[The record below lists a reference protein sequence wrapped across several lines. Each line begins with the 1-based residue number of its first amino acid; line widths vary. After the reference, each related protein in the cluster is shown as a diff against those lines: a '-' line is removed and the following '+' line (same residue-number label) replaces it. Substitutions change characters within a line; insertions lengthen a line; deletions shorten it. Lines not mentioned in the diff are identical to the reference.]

1 MLWQSLIKMRNAFVS
16 KLTEIARENEKIV
29 LLVGD
34 IGFGVFE
41 NFKKE
46 FPKRY
51 FNLGIAEQNSVGVV
65 SGLAKEGFF
74 PIFYTI
80 IPFLL
85 YRPFEQIRN
94 DLCINRRDALLVG
107 VGAGLSYGALGPT
120 HHALEDIGLMSTLP
134 EMRIYTPSS
143 PMMVGKSLNEALNS
157 GSGPAYLRLGKNGE
171 SNLSFDDTALAKW
184 EPIRTRNPNKKIFIL
199 SHGAISKFVEDAIDE
214 INLPYLITF
223 GVIEQIKPFPFDKLS
238 EQAKGSE
245 LIITIEEH
253 YGIGGLFDKVLS
265 AVNKFNPKL
274 RVENISV
281 PHRFITEVGS
291 QENLLEDLLLNTL
304 NLEKRIRKAI
314 QNG

>member
-1 MLWQSLIKMRNAFVS
+1 MRNSFVS
-16 KLTEIARENEKIV
+16 ELTKIAKENEKIV

-120 HHALEDIGLMSTLP
+120 HHALEDIGVMSTLP

-143 PMMVGKSLNEALNS
+143 PVMVGKSLNEAINV
-157 GSGPAYLRLGKNGE
+157 GFGPAYLRLGKNGE
-171 SNLSFDDTALAKW
+171 KNLSFDDISLVEW
-184 EPIRTRNPNKKIFIL
+184 EPLRIRNPYKKIFIL
-199 SHGAISKFVEDAIDE
+199 SHGPISKFVEDAIHK
-214 INLPYLITF
+214 INLPHLITF
-223 GVIEQIKPFPFDKLS
+223 GVIEQIKPFPFEKFS
-238 EQAKGSE
+238 EQAKSSE

-253 YGIGGLFDKVLS
+253 YDIGGLLDKVLS
-265 AVNKFNPKL
+265 AVNKLNLGL
-274 RVENISV
+274 RVESISV

-291 QENLLEDLLLNTL
+291 QENLLEDLLLNTI
-304 NLEKRIRKAI
+304 NLEIRIRKAI

>member
-1 MLWQSLIKMRNAFVS
+1 MRNAFVS
-16 KLTEIARENEKIV
+16 ELTEIARENEKIV

-120 HHALEDIGLMSTLP
+120 HHALEDISVMSTLP
-134 EMRIYTPSS
+134 EMRIYAPSS
-143 PMMVGKSLNEALNS
+143 PAMVGKSLDEAING

-171 SNLSFDDTALAKW
+171 SNLIMDSLTYKSW
-184 EPIRTRNPNKKIFIL
+184 TPIRAMNPLCKIIIL
-199 SHGAISKFVEDAIDE
+199 THGSISKTVEE
-214 INLPYLITF
+214 VVQELSLINKLTF
-223 GVIEQIKPFPFDKLS
+223 CVLEQIKPFPIAEVLKIINLDS
-238 EQAKGSE
+238 V
-245 LIITIEEH
+245 IITIEEH
-253 YGIGGLFDKVLS
+253 YGLGGIYTHLLASLNNEPFLGKIVGIS
-265 AVNKFNPKL
+265 APFKF
-274 RVENISV
+274 V
-281 PHRFITEVGS
+281 TEVGS
-291 QENLLEDLLLNTL
+291 SNDLLESVHLNKESL
-304 NLEKRIRKAI
+304 KSQILGIVDRAQGI
-314 QNG
+314 

>member
-1 MLWQSLIKMRNAFVS
+1 MRNAFVS

-80 IPFLL
+80 VPFLL

-120 HHALEDIGLMSTLP
+120 HHALEDIGVMSTLP

-143 PMMVGKSLNEALNS
+143 PIMVSKSLNEALT
-157 GSGPAYLRLGKNGE
+157 GGFGPAYLRLGKNGE
-171 SNLSFDDTALAKW
+171 KNLSFDEISIIEW
-184 EPIRTRNPNKKIFIL
+184 EPLRIRNPNKKIFIL
-199 SHGAISKFVEDAIDE
+199 SHGPISRFVEEAIHK
-214 INLPYLITF
+214 INLPHLITF
-223 GVIEQIKPFPFDKLS
+223 GVIEQIKPFPFEKFS
-238 EQAKGSE
+238 EQAKNSE

-253 YGIGGLFDKVLS
+253 YEIGGLFYKVLS
-265 AVNKFNPKL
+265 AVNKLNLRL
-274 RVENISV
+274 RVESISV

-291 QENLLEDLLLNTL
+291 QENLLEDLLLNTV
-304 NLEKRIRKAI
+304 NLEIRIRNAI
-314 QNG
+314 KNG

>member
-1 MLWQSLIKMRNAFVS
+1 MRNAFVA

-51 FNLGIAEQNSVGVV
+51 FNLGIAEQNSIGVV

-120 HHALEDIGLMSTLP
+120 HHALEDIGVMSTLP

-143 PMMVGKSLNEALNS
+143 PVMVGKSLEEAINS

-171 SNLSFDDTALAKW
+171 SNLSFDNTSPAKW
-184 EPIRTRNPNKKIFIL
+184 EPIRIRNPHRKILIL
-199 SHGAISKFVEDAIDE
+199 SHGAISKFVEDAINE
-214 INLPYLITF
+214 INLPDVITF
-223 GVIEQIKPFPFDKLS
+223 GVIEQIKPFPLDEIS
-238 EQAKGSE
+238 EQVKKSD

-253 YGIGGLFDKVLS
+253 YGVGGMFDKVLN
-265 AVNKFNPKL
+265 AVNTFNLGAK
-274 RVENISV
+274 VENISV

-291 QENLLEDLLLNTL
+291 QENLLEDLFMNTI
-304 NLEKRIRKAI
+304 NLERRIRKAI
-314 QNG
+314 ENG

>member
-1 MLWQSLIKMRNAFVS
+1 MRNSFVS
-16 KLTEIARENEKIV
+16 ELTKIAKENEKIV

-80 IPFLL
+80 VPFLL

-120 HHALEDIGLMSTLP
+120 HHALEDIGVMSTLP

-143 PMMVGKSLNEALNS
+143 PIMVCKSLNEAIKD

-171 SNLSFDDTALAKW
+171 KNLSFDDISIDEW
-184 EPIRTRNPNKKIFIL
+184 EPLRIRNPYKKIFIL
-199 SHGAISKFVEDAIDE
+199 SHGPISKFVEDAIHK
-214 INLPYLITF
+214 INLPHLITF
-223 GVIEQIKPFPFDKLS
+223 GVIEQIKPFPFEKFS
-238 EQAKGSE
+238 EQAKSSE

-253 YGIGGLFDKVLS
+253 YNIGGLFDRVLS
-265 AVNKFNPKL
+265 AVNKLNLRL
-274 RVENISV
+274 RVESISV

-291 QENLLEDLLLNTL
+291 QENLLEDLLLNTI
-304 NLEKRIRKAI
+304 NLETRIRKAI

>member
-1 MLWQSLIKMRNAFVS
+1 MRNSFVS
-16 KLTEIARENEKIV
+16 KLTELAKVNEEIV

-51 FNLGIAEQNSVGVV
+51 FNLGIAEQNSIGVV

-120 HHALEDIGLMSTLP
+120 HHALEDIGVMSMLP
-134 EMRIYTPSS
+134 DMRIYTPSS
-143 PMMVGKSLNEALNS
+143 PAMVGKSLEVAMTKGL
-157 GSGPAYLRLGKNGE
+157 GPAYLRLGKNGE
-171 SNLSFDDTALAKW
+171 SNLAMDNLANQPW
-184 EPIRTRNPNKKIFIL
+184 SPIRAMNPLGKIIVFT
-199 SHGAISKFVEDAIDE
+199 HGSISKAVEEVIQE
-214 INLPYLITF
+214 LELMGTLTF
-223 GVIEQIKPFPFDKLS
+223 CVVEQIKPFPIVEILK
-238 EQAKGSE
+238 
-245 LIITIEEH
+245 IINDDSVVISIEEH
-253 YGIGGLFDKVLS
+253 YSEGGLYTHLLS
-265 AVNKFNPKL
+265 SLNKESFYGKIL
-274 RVENISV
+274 GISAPFKFV
-281 PHRFITEVGS
+281 TEVGS
-291 QENLLEDLLLNTL
+291 SNDLLELTNLSKENLKSQILNIIY
-304 NLEKRIRKAI
+304 NL
-314 QNG
+314 

>member
-1 MLWQSLIKMRNAFVS
+1 MRNAFVS
-16 KLTEIARENEKIV
+16 ELTEIARENEKIV

-51 FNLGIAEQNSVGVV
+51 YNLGIAEQNSVGVV

-74 PIFYTI
+74 PVFYTI

-120 HHALEDIGLMSTLP
+120 HHALEDIGVMSTLP

-143 PMMVGKSLNEALNS
+143 PVMVGKSLNEAIN
-157 GSGPAYLRLGKNGE
+157 GGIGPAYLRLGKNGE
-171 SNLSFDDTALAKW
+171 KNLSFDDISLVEW
-184 EPIRTRNPNKKIFIL
+184 EPLRIRNPYKKIFIL
-199 SHGAISKFVEDAIDE
+199 SHGPISKFVEDAIHK
-214 INLPYLITF
+214 INLPHLITF
-223 GVIEQIKPFPFDKLS
+223 GVIEQIKPFPFEKFS
-238 EQAKGSE
+238 EQAKSSE

-253 YGIGGLFDKVLS
+253 YDIGGLLDKVLS
-265 AVNKFNPKL
+265 AVNKFNLKL

-291 QENLLEDLLLNTL
+291 QENLLEDLLLNTI
-304 NLEKRIRKAI
+304 NLEIRIRKAI

>member
-1 MLWQSLIKMRNAFVS
+1 MRNAFVS

-51 FNLGIAEQNSVGVV
+51 FNLGIAEQNSIGVV

-80 IPFLL
+80 VPFLL

-120 HHALEDIGLMSTLP
+120 HHALEDIGVMSNLP

-143 PMMVGKSLNEALNS
+143 PVMVSKSLGEAING

-171 SNLSFDDTALAKW
+171 SNLSFDSISFAQW
-184 EPIRTRNPNKKIFIL
+184 ESIRIRNPHKKIFIL
-199 SHGAISKFVEDAIDE
+199 SHGAISKFVEDAIHE
-214 INLPYLITF
+214 INLPNLITF
-223 GVIEQIKPFPFDKLS
+223 GIVEQIKPFPFDKFS
-238 EQAKGSE
+238 EQAKNSE
-245 LIITIEEH
+245 IIITIEEH
-253 YGIGGLFDKVLS
+253 YGVGGLFDKVLN
-265 AVNKFNPKL
+265 AVNKFNFKG
-274 RVENISV
+274 RIENISV

-291 QENLLEDLLLNTL
+291 QENLLDDLFLNTI
-304 NLEKRIRKAI
+304 NLEQRIRKAI
-314 QNG
+314 QDV

>member
-1 MLWQSLIKMRNAFVS
+1 MRNAFVA
-16 KLTEIARENEKIV
+16 KLTELARINEKIV

-51 FNLGIAEQNSVGVV
+51 FNLGIAEQNSIGVA

-74 PIFYTI
+74 PVFYTI

-120 HHALEDIGLMSTLP
+120 HHALEDIGVMSTLP

-143 PMMVGKSLNEALNS
+143 PAMVGKSLELAITKGL
-157 GSGPAYLRLGKNGE
+157 GPAYLRLGKNGE
-171 SNLSFDDTALAKW
+171 SNLLG
-184 EPIRTRNPNKKIFIL
+184 P
-199 SHGAISKFVEDAIDE
+199 
-214 INLPYLITF
+214 
-223 GVIEQIKPFPFDKLS
+223 
-238 EQAKGSE
+238 
-245 LIITIEEH
+245 
-253 YGIGGLFDKVLS
+253 
-265 AVNKFNPKL
+265 
-274 RVENISV
+274 
-281 PHRFITEVGS
+281 
-291 QENLLEDLLLNTL
+291 
-304 NLEKRIRKAI
+304 
-314 QNG
+314 

>member
-1 MLWQSLIKMRNAFVS
+1 MRNAFVA
-16 KLTEIARENEKIV
+16 KLTELARVNEKIV

-120 HHALEDIGLMSTLP
+120 HHALEDIGVMSTLP

-143 PMMVGKSLNEALNS
+143 PVMVSKSLGEAING

-171 SNLSFDDTALAKW
+171 SNLSIDDISHAQW
-184 EPIRTRNPNKKIFIL
+184 EPIRIRNPYKKIFIL
-199 SHGAISKFVEDAIDE
+199 SHGAISKFVEDAIHE
-214 INLPYLITF
+214 INLPGLITF
-223 GVIEQIKPFPFDKLS
+223 GVVEQIKPFPFDKFS
-238 EQAKGSE
+238 EQTKESE

-253 YGIGGLFDKVLS
+253 YEVGGLFEKVLN
-265 AVNKFNPKL
+265 ATNKIKYVG
-274 RVENISV
+274 RVENINV
-281 PHRFITEVGS
+281 PHRFVTEVGS
-291 QENLLEDLLLNTL
+291 QEDLLNVVDLSGIKL
-304 NLEKRIRKAI
+304 KEKIKYLI
-314 QNG
+314 INII

>member
-1 MLWQSLIKMRNAFVS
+1 MRNAFVS

-51 FNLGIAEQNSVGVV
+51 FNLGIAEQNSIGVV

-120 HHALEDIGLMSTLP
+120 HHALEDIGVMSNLP

-143 PMMVGKSLNEALNS
+143 PVMVSKSLGEAING

-171 SNLSFDDTALAKW
+171 SNLSFDSISFAQW
-184 EPIRTRNPNKKIFIL
+184 ESIRIRNPHKKIFIL
-199 SHGAISKFVEDAIDE
+199 SHGAISKFVEDAIHE
-214 INLPYLITF
+214 INLPNLITF
-223 GVIEQIKPFPFDKLS
+223 GIVEQIKPFPFDKFS
-238 EQAKGSE
+238 EQAKNSE
-245 LIITIEEH
+245 IIITIEEH
-253 YGIGGLFDKVLS
+253 YGVGGLFDKVLN
-265 AVNKFNPKL
+265 AVNKFNFKGKI
-274 RVENISV
+274 ENISV

-291 QENLLEDLLLNTL
+291 QENLLDDLFLNTI
-304 NLEKRIRKAI
+304 NLEQRIRKAI
-314 QNG
+314 QDV

>member
-1 MLWQSLIKMRNAFVS
+1 MRNAFVA
-16 KLTEIARENEKIV
+16 KLTELARKDDRIV

-41 NFKKE
+41 NFKRE

-51 FNLGIAEQNSVGVV
+51 FNLGIAEQNSIGVV

-120 HHALEDIGLMSTLP
+120 HHALEDIGVMSTLP
-134 EMRIYTPSS
+134 SMRIYTPSS
-143 PMMVGKSLNEALNS
+143 PAIVGKSLETAIYQGL
-157 GSGPAYLRLGKNGE
+157 GTAYLRLGKNGE
-171 SNLSFDDTALAKW
+171 SNLGLDNNPNLRW
-184 EPIRTRNPNKKIFIL
+184 EPIRVGNPGSEILIL
-199 SHGAISKFVEDAIDE
+199 SHGSISKSVENAVHSLD
-214 INLPYLITF
+214 LPKLVTY
-223 GVIEQIKPFPFDKLS
+223 GVVEQLKPFPFTKFLELVTDTK
-238 EQAKGSE
+238 

-253 YGIGGLFDKVLS
+253 YEAGGLYEKVLNV
-265 AVNKFNPKL
+265 VNRLQYKGRVTNINIPDKF
-274 RVENISV
+274 I
-281 PHRFITEVGS
+281 IEVGS
-291 QENLLEDLLLNTL
+291 QDDLLEGLLMSTS
-304 NLEKRIRKAI
+304 NLRDRIRSII
-314 QNG
+314 QDA

>member
-1 MLWQSLIKMRNAFVS
+1 M
-16 KLTEIARENEKIV
+16 
-29 LLVGD
+29 
-34 IGFGVFE
+34 
-41 NFKKE
+41 
-46 FPKRY
+46 
-51 FNLGIAEQNSVGVV
+51 

-120 HHALEDIGLMSTLP
+120 HHALEDIGVMSTLP

-143 PMMVGKSLNEALNS
+143 PVMVGKSLDEAINS

-171 SNLSFDDTALAKW
+171 SNLSFDNISLAKW
-184 EPIRTRNPNKKIFIL
+184 EPIRIRNPYRKIFIL
-199 SHGAISKFVEDAIDE
+199 SHGAISKFVEDAINK
-214 INLPYLITF
+214 INLPDLITF
-223 GVIEQIKPFPFDKLS
+223 GVIEQIKPFPLDEFS
-238 EQAKGSE
+238 EQVKKSV

-253 YGIGGLFDKVLS
+253 YGVGGMFDKVLNV
-265 AVNKFNPKL
+265 VNRFNLGAK
-274 RVENISV
+274 VESISV

-291 QENLLEDLLLNTL
+291 QENLLEDLFMNTI
-304 NLEKRIRKAI
+304 NLEQRIRKAI
-314 QNG
+314 ENG